1 MVSSK
6 TAVTK
11 SKQQSLSSMMIV
23 EVGYNS
29 KGKEK
34 EMAGTVDVQV
44 VPSCKGPQQVIVDDQ
59 TQITSQSKMVLASL
73 TVSSENRVKAVAI
86 PGPGVTYQYGT
97 RSRNQIQGSSG
108 RRVPPSPANT

>member
-34 EMAGTVDVQV
+34 EVAGTVDVQV

-97 RSRNQIQGSSG
+97 RSRN
-108 RRVPPSPANT
+108 